1 MENKT
6 KMWCQRVARYAVGE
20 AEVVRGQQCGQN
32 LTRSFGIRTRGPRAR
47 WCARVRTSGWASAG
61 WQQRAAGTRCL
72 ALAQTL
78 PHTTRALPSTLTYF
92 LILHHTFLYLIL
104 LTHDYR
110 SSPCYLLLTHVGQ
123 LTSVLETPI
132 PFSIV
137 LGKFWRVGGYGFWGW
152 VDAALLLIIMWVQ

>member
-1 MENKT
+1 MGSKSST
-6 KMWCQRVARYAVGE
+6 LRSRVGKG

-32 LTRSFGIRTRGPRAR
+32 LTRFFWYSNPRAEGEVMR
-47 WCARVRTSGWASAG
+47 ACACVRLGK
-61 WQQRAAGTRCL
+61 RRLAAESCWYPVL

-123 LTSVLETPI
+123 LTSFLETPT

-137 LGKFWRVGGYGFWGW
+137 LGK
-152 VDAALLLIIMWVQ
+152 L